1 MNFLTDE
8 EINALVECEESVD
21 CQTCPVYKVR
31 EKTYLLCFE
40 FIAQQLQQE
49 RERYKQAEE
58 CIGILL
64 EEKAALQKKYDELL
78 TWEGVRV

>member
-1 MNFLTDE
+1 MNYLTDE

-31 EKTYLLCFE
+31 EKTELLCFQFVAE
-40 FIAQQLQQE
+40 QLQQE

-58 CIGILL
+58 TIGILQQEINKAL
-64 EEKAALQKKYDELL
+64 EDYDKLL
-78 TWEGVRV
+78 TYRRST